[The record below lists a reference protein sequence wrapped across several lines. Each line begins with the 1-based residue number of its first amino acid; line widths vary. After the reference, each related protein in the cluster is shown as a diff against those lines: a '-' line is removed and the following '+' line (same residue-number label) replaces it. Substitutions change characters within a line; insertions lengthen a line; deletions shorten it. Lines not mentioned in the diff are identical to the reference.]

1 MPQFRRLCFLIGN
14 SRVDAPSNPE
24 RKNFSFKFFFQMHC
38 YDLHILTKPEINIKP
53 WEFLLEELKEGN
65 DKVKWTEREPYTY
78 WKENPGVLKTRQD
91 LLKCKTTDKVDWN
104 ACLYAQVRIK

>member
-1 MPQFRRLCFLIGN
+1 MFNCDDNPVIMKDSYTG
-14 SRVDAPSNPE
+14 SNATVPPLVFPDWS
-24 RKNFSFKFFFQMHC
+24 FSGW
-38 YDLHILTKPEINIKP
+38 LEINIKP

-65 DKVKWTEREPYTY
+65 DKVKWTEREPYAY

-104 ACLYAQVRIK
+104 ACLYAQVGQHQ